1 MEYRT
6 LGATDLR
13 ISQLTLGTMT
23 FGSQNSE
30 REGHEQLDY
39 AVERGINLVDTSE
52 HYPVPP
58 IAETQGSTE
67 AIIGTWLKVPGN
79 RRKVLIATKAVGPSH
94 ASRIS
99 SAHIREGNNHFTRAN
114 LESAL
119 HTSLTR
125 LQTDVIDLYQLHWP
139 DRRTNFFGHL
149 SYEHQEQ
156 EDTVPLE
163 ETLAVLD
170 GFVKAGKVRHIGVSN
185 ETAWGVSR
193 YLLLAATRGLARIAS
208 IQNPYNFLNRSFEIG
223 LGEIA
228 LRENVSLLGYSPLAF
243 GVLTGK
249 YLGGAKPSGARLT
262 LSERFAR
269 YNNEQAQ
276 KALVEYVALAKANGL
291 DPAQMANAWA
301 AQRRVVTSSIIGGT
315 SVAQLKRSIDS
326 LDLVLSPEVLAG
338 IDAIHTRYPNPA
350 P

>member
-1 MEYRT
+1 MEYRR
-6 LGATDLR
+6 LGSTDLK

-23 FGSQNSE
+23 FGSQNTE

-39 AVERGINLVDTSE
+39 AVERGITLVDTSE

-58 IAETQGSTE
+58 TAETQGSTE
-67 AIIGTWLKVPGN
+67 SIIGTWLKVPGN
-79 RRKVLIATKAVGPSH
+79 RRKVLLATKVVGPSH
-94 ASRIS
+94 VSRIS

-119 HTSLTR
+119 HTSLAR

-149 SYEHQEQ
+149 SYEHLEQ

-193 YLLLAATRGLARIAS
+193 YLLLAATKGLARIVS
-208 IQNPYNFLNRSFEIG
+208 IQNPYNFLNRSFDIG
-223 LGEIA
+223 LAEIA

-249 YLGGAKPSGARLT
+249 YLGGAKPRARASRCRSASRVT
-262 LSERFAR
+262 TTSRHRRRWRSMWRSRRPMASIPPR
-269 YNNEQAQ
+269 WRTR
-276 KALVEYVALAKANGL
+276 GL
-291 DPAQMANAWA
+291 Q
-301 AQRRVVTSSIIGGT
+301 
-315 SVAQLKRSIDS
+315 
-326 LDLVLSPEVLAG
+326 LAG
-338 IDAIHTRYPNPA
+338 SSQA
-350 P
+350 PSSAARRSRSSSAPSTVWICRCHPKC